1 MVFKNINIRCN
12 NRNNFYSKDSI
23 MEAFN
28 LPISFLEEKN
38 TTNKHLITD
47 LELIENNDNI
57 KEKKSKEI
65 FEMEDVKLSMYEHIF
80 NPVSKY
86 SKKTIPLWSKYYTTN
101 KTFIL
106 DSQELLKNK
115 IPQPKINT
123 EEVEK
128 IWNDINNETDFYN
141 KYKYLDN
148 SWGFT
153 KMLNTNSQFLQL
165 LSIYNISSPILSL
178 TIPILFLILP
188 FFIIRMQGY
197 NITPEKYKHVLKLVF
212 RKHALGKLFNLGSA
226 DWGQRI
232 YILISFGFYIFQ
244 TYQNFIS
251 CKIFYEHSKKI
262 NSQLKYSKE
271 FIKEIVQS
279 MDILEESCSTLE
291 SYTPFIENMRNHK
304 KILISFMT
312 MLNKENFD
320 SKNIAKCLSMGN
332 HLCCFNKLYNDNAL
346 TESLEYSLYLSGY
359 LENLREIQDKIN
371 KKQIC
376 FCKISKNNTSF
387 KNAYYPPH
395 KLSTIKNS
403 YSLKNNM
410 LVTGPN
416 ASGKTTLL
424 KTTLLNILIT
434 QQMGC
439 GFYSSAKIN
448 PYDCIYSYLNIP
460 DTSGRDS
467 LFQAEARRCFNIL
480 NAITSNETNK
490 NASKRYFCVFD
501 EIFSGTNPYEAIGAA
516 ISYLKY
522 LNNHKNM
529 TFIVTT
535 HFLDVC
541 KHLESIKKIKNH
553 NMKIIEKDNTFI
565 YTYKLQKGISKIKGG
580 VKVLKDLKYPKEI
593 IDETIQIIKTLNI

>member
-480 NAITSNETNK
+480 NAITSNENNK